1 MMCAAGC
8 EAHLRGWLVCAAVRM
23 GWMEVRSVRVVER
36 MEWIVVGAVRS
47 AVRMGWIEDRVGA
60 LSSTIITAR
69 GRVCARSWI
78 IGTES

>member
-1 MMCAAGC
+1 
-8 EAHLRGWLVCAAVRM
+8 M

-47 AVRMGWIEDRVGA
+47 AVRMGWIEDRVCA

-69 GRVCARSWI
+69 GMVGARSWM